1 MKKLVKIGFFIAAM
15 LFAVPKIYAQVSV
28 GVSISANIAPP
39 PIPYYVQPPC
49 PIDGYLWQP
58 GYWAYDPDSD
68 GYYWVPGV
76 WIAPPTIGYLWT
88 PCYWGYDGG
97 IYLFHQ
103 GYWGPH
109 VGFYGGINYGYGYFG
124 VGFAGGGWSG
134 DRFRYNTAVMHVN
147 RTVIHNTYADRTVI
161 SRNTIVHNRV
171 SYNGGRGGV
180 AARPR
185 PQEQQAMRER
195 HVQPTGAQLTHQRA
209 ASRDRSQFASVNHG
223 RPSTA
228 AMNRVNGNRFSP
240 QGNRASARVNTSANN
255 RARANTHMNNNA
267 ARQRTQ
273 PQQRAQMPR
282 AQRPQMQQQRAQQ
295 QVRQQRMQAQRMQQP
310 RVQQQRMQQPR
321 MQAQRM
327 QQQPRMQ
334 PQRMQQQPR
343 MQPQRMQQ
351 PQQVRQQPRMQPQQQ
366 ANPGRGGGGQPHERH
381 G

>member
-39 PIPYYVQPPC
+39 PIPVYVQPPC

-58 GYWAYDPDSD
+58 GYWAYDPDSG

-97 IYLFHQ
+97 VYLFHQ

-147 RTVIHNTYADRTVI
+147 RTVIHNTYVDRTVI
-161 SRNTIVHNRV
+161 NRNTIVHNRI

-180 AARPR
+180 TARPR
-185 PQEQQAMRER
+185 PQEEQAMRER

-228 AMNRVNGNRFSP
+228 AMNRVNGNRFNP
-240 QGNRASARVNTSANN
+240 QGSRANTHVNTSANN
-255 RARANTHMNNNA
+255 RVRTNMHMNNNA

-273 PQQRAQMPR
+273 QQRMQPQRRAQAQR
-282 AQRPQMQQQRAQQ
+282 TQRPQMQQQ
-295 QVRQQRMQAQRMQQP
+295 QVRQQRMQAQRVQQRQP
-310 RVQQQRMQQPR
+310 RPQQQRMQAQRIEQPRPQQQRMQQPR
-321 MQAQRM
+321 MQ
-327 QQQPRMQ
+327 
-334 PQRMQQQPR
+334 PQRM
-343 MQPQRMQQ
+343 
-351 PQQVRQQPRMQPQQQ
+351 PQQQ
-366 ANPGRGGGGQPHERH
+366 HGNPGRGGGQPHERH